1 MRDADWIGKMPLRT
15 GTNMTQKI
23 DRHLETIDADRRAAI
38 LKLVKGAAFA
48 VPVVA
53 SFAIDGRMSIASAGP
68 TMSNESVS
76 SDY

>member
-1 MRDADWIGKMPLRT
+1 
-15 GTNMTQKI
+15 MTQKI

-53 SFAIDGRMSIASAGP
+53 SFAIDGRISMVSPAYAG
-68 TMSNESVS
+68 NETTS
-76 SDY
+76 SDYGST

>member
-1 MRDADWIGKMPLRT
+1 
-15 GTNMTQKI
+15 MTQKI

-53 SFAIDGRMSIASAGP
+53 SFAIDGRMSIAHAHTG
-68 TMSNESVS
+68 NESTS
-76 SDY
+76 SDYDMK

>member
-1 MRDADWIGKMPLRT
+1 
-15 GTNMTQKI
+15 MTQKI

-53 SFAIDGRMSIASAGP
+53 SFAIDGRMSVAHAG
-68 TMSNESVS
+68 SYGGNESTS
-76 SDY
+76 SDYDMK